1 MNYNLTQMGDGA
13 EVEVRCLLC
22 PPCYFLDQSSPI
34 LPGSQQ
40 SPPPQHWCETPHL
53 TFLDGSFLVL
63 SSRLSVF
70 SNSLKAFIFT
80 RDVKLLPGERLA
92 IIQNISQN
100 AHSGRSKLA
109 IKSAGFPKM
118 YCIYWLWCFLTREM
132 WTVLILTGCHCFSL
146 VRTKTGDNRSN

>member
-1 MNYNLTQMGDGA
+1 MAIIPYCQA
-13 EVEVRCLLC
+13 A
-22 PPCYFLDQSSPI
+22 
-34 LPGSQQ
+34 QQ

-53 TFLDGSFLVL
+53 TFLDGPFLFL
-63 SSRLSVF
+63 SSLLSAF

-92 IIQNISQN
+92 IIQNIGQN

-118 YCIYWLWCFLTREM
+118 YYIY
-132 WTVLILTGCHCFSL
+132 
-146 VRTKTGDNRSN
+146 